1 MAEAVSSTLRTCSIA
16 MRFDAANLPRAL
28 ELLLSACGPTQAK
41 RGCRFCRVEREATGE
56 GLVRYSE
63 EWDSDE
69 AFQRHLRSDEFWR
82 VLVAVDLCSEEPEVA
97 IGDLVAQYGLEAL
110 RRLRDGPSARGESR
124 GDGG

>member
-1 MAEAVSSTLRTCSIA
+1 MTESPVSTLRTCSIA
-16 MRFDAANLPRAL
+16 MRFDAAHLPRAL

-56 GLVRYSE
+56 GLVRYRE

-97 IGDLVAQYGLEAL
+97 IGDLVAQYGLEVL
-110 RRLRDGPSARGESR
+110 RRLRDGPSDPGEAPAE
-124 GDGG
+124 GG